1 MSKTL
6 DQEKELSFVE
16 HLEVLRWHL
25 IRGVASIGV
34 FAIVA
39 FLSKSIIF
47 HHIVLAPSRIDF
59 PTYKLL
65 CKMGYWLQ
73 KPEVL
78 CIEELPFILQNRVM
92 TGQFTM
98 HILASVVI
106 GLILAFPYFFW
117 EVWRFIKPGL
127 HKKEQSASRGAVF
140 SVSFLFISGILFGYY
155 IISPLSINFLSNYSI
170 DPSIQNEID
179 ITSFV
184 STIAMIVL
192 ACGIMFQLPV
202 VMYFLTKAGLAG
214 PSSLRSFRKMAI
226 VIILIVSAI
235 LTPPDVV
242 SQILIAMPLF
252 LLYELGIFISWMVV
266 RKERKR
272 ELKKDGN

>member
-1 MSKTL
+1 MAKPL
-6 DQEKELSFVE
+6 DQEKELSFIE

-25 IRGVASIGV
+25 IRGVSSIAI
-34 FAIVA
+34 FAIAA
-39 FLSKSIIF
+39 FLAKDVVF
-47 HHIVLAPSRIDF
+47 HHIVLAPSRVDF
-59 PTYKLL
+59 PTYQLL
-65 CKMGYWLQ
+65 CRMGEWLQ

-78 CIEELPFILQNRVM
+78 CIEKLPFILQNRVM

-98 HILASVVI
+98 HILASVVV

-127 HKKEQSASRGAVF
+127 HKKEKQASRGAVF
-140 SVSFLFISGILFGYY
+140 AVSFLFLSGIGFGYY

-179 ITSFV
+179 ITSFI

-192 ACGIMFQLPV
+192 SCGIMFQLPV
-202 VMYFLTKAGLAG
+202 VMYFLTKAGLAE
-214 PSSLRSFRKMAI
+214 PSSLKSFRKMAI

-242 SQILIAMPLF
+242 SQILIALPLL
-252 LLYELGIFISWMVV
+252 LLYEFGIFISWLVV
-266 RKERKR
+266 RRENKR
-272 ELKKDGN
+272 SLKANGN

>member
-1 MSKTL
+1 MSKAL
-6 DQEKELSFVE
+6 DQEDELSFVE

-25 IRGVASIGV
+25 IRGFASVAV
-34 FAIVA
+34 FAIAA
-39 FLSKSIIF
+39 FLAKDFVF
-47 HHIVLAPSRIDF
+47 HNVVLAPSRIDF
-59 PTYKLL
+59 PTYQWL
-65 CKMGYWLQ
+65 CRMGEWLN

-98 HILASVVI
+98 HILVSVVI

-117 EVWRFIKPGL
+117 EVWRFVKPGL
-127 HKKEQSASRGAVF
+127 HSKERGASRGAVF
-140 SVSFLFISGILFGYY
+140 SVSFLFISGICFGYY

-179 ITSFV
+179 ITSFI

-192 ACGIMFQLPV
+192 ACGVMFQLPV
-202 VMYFLTKAGLAG
+202 VMYFLTKAGLVG
-214 PSSLRSFRKMAI
+214 PSILKAFRKMAI
-226 VIILIVSAI
+226 VIILIVSAV

-242 SQILIAMPLF
+242 SQVLIALPLF
-252 LLYELGIFISWMVV
+252 VLYEFGIFISWLVE
-266 RKERKR
+266 RRQAKEN
-272 ELKKDGN
+272 DI

>member
-1 MSKTL
+1 MVT
-6 DQEKELSFVE
+6 
-16 HLEVLRWHL
+16 
-25 IRGVASIGV
+25 
-34 FAIVA
+34 
-39 FLSKSIIF
+39 IF
-47 HHIVLAPSRIDF
+47 
-59 PTYKLL
+59 
-65 CKMGYWLQ
+65 
-73 KPEVL
+73 
-78 CIEELPFILQNRVM
+78 
-92 TGQFTM
+92 
-98 HILASVVI
+98 
-106 GLILAFPYFFW
+106 
-117 EVWRFIKPGL
+117 
-127 HKKEQSASRGAVF
+127 
-140 SVSFLFISGILFGYY
+140 
-155 IISPLSINFLSNYSI
+155 ISPLSINFLSNYSI

>member
-1 MSKTL
+1 MSKPL
-6 DQEKELSFVE
+6 DQENELSFVE

-25 IRGVASIGV
+25 IRGVASIAI
-34 FAIVA
+34 FAIAA
-39 FLSKSIIF
+39 FLSKRIIF

-65 CKMGYWLQ
+65 CKLGHWLQ
-73 KPEVL
+73 KPEIL
-78 CIEELPFILQNRVM
+78 CIEELPFILQNRIM

-117 EVWRFIKPGL
+117 EIWRFIKPGL
-127 HKKEQSASRGAVF
+127 HNKEQSASRGAVF
-140 SVSFLFISGILFGYY
+140 SVSFLFLSGILFGYY

-192 ACGIMFQLPV
+192 SCGIMFQLPV
-202 VMYFLTKAGLAG
+202 VIYFLTKAGLVG
-214 PSSLRSFRKMAI
+214 PKSLKSFRKMAI
-226 VIILIVSAI
+226 VIILLVSAI

-242 SQILIAMPLF
+242 SQILIALPLF
-252 LLYELGIFISWMVV
+252 LLYEFGIFISWMVV
-266 RKERKR
+266 RKEKKR
-272 ELKKDGN
+272 ELQKDGD